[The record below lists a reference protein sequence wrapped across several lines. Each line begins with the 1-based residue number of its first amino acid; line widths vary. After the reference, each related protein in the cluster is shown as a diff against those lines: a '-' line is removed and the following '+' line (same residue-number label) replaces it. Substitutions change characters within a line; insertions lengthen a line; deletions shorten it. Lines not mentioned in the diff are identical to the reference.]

1 MFIFVYLWTPTLS
14 VGKSSVPLGIIFSTF
29 MISIMLGSF
38 LFKRRMSAGQSPGRV
53 LSSAVL
59 VYMLCHLAAALTADQ
74 AGVCPFQR
82 QVAFIGFIVLEM
94 CLGLYFP
101 ALATLRSLILPSSH
115 RSTIINLFRIPLNLI
130 TVAILLCI
138 KQGLVEKKLYIF
150 SINAVLGLIGL
161 LSVRSIDVE
170 TEKVKSS

>member
-1 MFIFVYLWTPTLS
+1 
-14 VGKSSVPLGIIFSTF
+14 
-29 MISIMLGSF
+29 MLGSF

-115 RSTIINLFRIPLNLI
+115 RFAALAILMIVTHYQGRLIIILSSFRSTIINLFRIPLNLI

-150 SINAVLGLIGL
+150 SINVVLGLIGL

-170 TEKVKSS
+170 KKKVKSS